1 MRSAFKVIPN
11 GLCAQCPPGTG
22 PQIVARYGNGLHLC
36 ENHDRAVRSNHR
48 EVYENHPLLRDKDD
62 LDGE

>member
-1 MRSAFKVIPN
+1 MRGTFTVIPN
-11 GLCAQCPPGTG
+11 GLCAQCPPGTA

-36 ENHDRAVRSNHR
+36 EEHDRGVKANHLAVYKNHA
-48 EVYENHPLLRDKDD
+48 LIRDRDG